1 MTLAPRLA
9 GACAALTLAACAV
22 DARRDVAAYRDVL
35 DAGVAQPVV
44 APQQGGAMDVRTAMR
59 LANARNETLSAEGEG
74 YVRAL
79 LDRRRAA
86 AAFLPRIALVPSLF
100 RNEFTATD
108 VRQSGLDA
116 SVAANVR
123 TNPVSDDAE
132 IRRADAT
139 SEERLARLLALQD
152 SVLADAARTL
162 LDVVL
167 LERRVAVLRSSLAVQ
182 EARAEDARVRRDT
195 GLARPLDAA
204 LAESRTAGTRVDL
217 VEAET
222 AARQGRALLAFLTD
236 AAVDGVRLDDA
247 LDVPDAPPALDAVV
261 AQAAERRTEIAAGKS
276 AVVAA
281 LAGVESAYG
290 EWYPSVSANVTAFLR
305 HDSNGT
311 APEWTSL
318 LSISVPLFTAGVVEA
333 DVRSALSRLRE
344 ARDRLSYAER
354 SVRREVEDAWTGFE
368 AARRR
373 IDEVRVRLEAS
384 RRAVEQ
390 ADGLWTAGLATNLER
405 LTAQDE
411 ALSAELD
418 LAGAEIARKASYLD
432 LQRAAGSLHE
442 LIGLERTG
450 AVAGE
455 GQRARAR

>member
-1 MTLAPRLA
+1 MIVARRLA
-9 GACAALTLAACAV
+9 AVCAALALAACAV
-22 DARRDVAAYRDVL
+22 DARQDVAAYRDVL
-35 DAGVAQPVV
+35 DAGLGQPAD
-44 APQQGGAMDVRTAMR
+44 APQPGGAMDVRAAMR
-59 LANARNETLSAEGEG
+59 LANARNEALCAEGEG

-86 AAFLPRIALVPSLF
+86 AAFLPRIAFGPSLF

-116 SVAANVR
+116 PLAASLR

-162 LDVVL
+162 LGVVL
-167 LERRVAVLRSSLAVQ
+167 LERRVAVLRSSLTVQ

-204 LAESRTAGTRVDL
+204 LAESRSAGTRVEL

-222 AARQGRALLAFLTD
+222 AARRGRALLAFLTGAGVED
-236 AAVDGVRLDDA
+236 VRLDDA
-247 LDVPDAPPALDAVV
+247 LEVPDAPPALGTVTARA
-261 AQAAERRTEIAAGKS
+261 AQRRMEIAAGRS
-276 AVVAA
+276 AVLAA

-290 EWYPSVSANVTAFLR
+290 QWYPSVSANVTAFLR
-305 HDSNGT
+305 RDSSGT

-318 LSISVPLFTAGVVEA
+318 LSVSIPLFTAGVVEA

-344 ARDRLSYAER
+344 ARDRLSLTER

-368 AARRR
+368 SARRR
-373 IDEVRVRLEAS
+373 IDEVRVRLDAS

-418 LAGAEIARKASYLD
+418 LAGAEIARKSSYLD
-432 LQRAAGSLHE
+432 LQHAAGSLHE
-442 LIGLERTG
+442 LIGLDRTG
-450 AVAGE
+450 VAAGE
-455 GQRARAR
+455 DQGARAR